1 MKTESFSPH
10 SRRGVERQC
19 WESERF
25 RTHGDWCAVL
35 RVCCVMDWQYMAFF
49 FLFFPLWFQADTQHF
64 YSDLRIRDDLSVC
77 LRLCFCRIELAQ
89 SVLAYPSLWVH
100 SGGVLTM
107 MMMMM
112 MTMISA
118 NRYELHVCFEC
129 RYFSSSN
136 SLTSLYV
143 TSLSEIHALKIR
155 GRQLRP
161 QSMFYRIRPVPLR
174 SVLL

>member
-1 MKTESFSPH
+1 ML
-10 SRRGVERQC
+10 GEREVAHTWRLVC
-19 WESERF
+19 CPTS
-25 RTHGDWCAVL
+25 VL
-35 RVCCVMDWQYMAFF
+35 RDGLAVDGLF
-49 FLFFPLWFQADTQHF
+49 FLFFPFWFQADTQHF

-107 MMMMM
+107 MMIM

-129 RYFSSSN
+129 ISHHPT
-136 SLTSLYV
+136 L
-143 TSLSEIHALKIR
+143 
-155 GRQLRP
+155 
-161 QSMFYRIRPVPLR
+161 
-174 SVLL
+174 

>member
-1 MKTESFSPH
+1 M
-10 SRRGVERQC
+10 C
-19 WESERF
+19 
-25 RTHGDWCAVL
+25 
-35 RVCCVMDWQYMAFF
+35 FF
-49 FLFFPLWFQADTQHF
+49 FLFFPFWFLADTQHF

-100 SGGVLTM
+100 FGGVLT

-118 NRYELHVCFEC
+118 NMSFQLFRVH
-129 RYFSSSN
+129 FSSSN

-155 GRQLRP
+155 RRQL
-161 QSMFYRIRPVPLR
+161 
-174 SVLL
+174 